1 MTRILIKLAVTSLV
15 LLCALSL
22 AAPALA
28 QSTVIKVEVLPNGD
42 ARWTTEKVFSLD
54 TPEDINE
61 WDAIAAQGR
70 DTYLAEFEGR
80 MKDYVA
86 RISEAAG
93 RAMAVKDVD
102 AAVEMTKPYA
112 LLDNTSRAYGVI
124 RYEFTW
130 AGFAMTGG
138 DSLEVG
144 DAFIDGFLLNE
155 GDSISF
161 TLPSG
166 YEIDSI
172 SPDQYDYKKSY
183 LPQVKWS
190 VGVNNDTASD
200 VLLFQSGEPSIIM
213 RKEASPAFAV
223 EWWIL
228 IPAMAVSAAAGFG
241 GAYFLLNRKPKPIE
255 APPMPD
261 LIVPDAGTEEPE
273 VLPVP
278 DEGRFLSDEERIVKY
293 LEEAGGQMFQ
303 SDLVKKTDFSKSK
316 LSMVL
321 SDLHDKGTI
330 LKIKKGKENL
340 IRLNRLPADKRD
352 EGTE

>member
-1 MTRILIKLAVTSLV
+1 MAT
-15 LLCALSL
+15 
-22 AAPALA
+22 PALA
-28 QSTVIKVEVLPNGD
+28 QSTIIKVEVLPNGD

-70 DTYLAEFEGR
+70 DMYLAEFEAR

-93 RAMAVKDVD
+93 RAMAVNDVD
-102 AAVEMTKPYA
+102 ATIEMTKPYA
-112 LLDNTSRAYGVI
+112 LLDNTSRSYGVI

-161 TLPSG
+161 TLPIG

-183 LPQVKWS
+183 QPQVKWS
-190 VGVNNDTASD
+190 VGVNNDTASN
-200 VLLFQSGEPSIIM
+200 VLLFQSGEPSIIL
-213 RKEASPAFAV
+213 RKAASPAFAI

-228 IPAMAVSAAAGFG
+228 IPAMAVSAALGFG
-241 GAYFLLNRKPKPIE
+241 GAYLLLNRKPRPIE
-255 APPMPD
+255 APPVPD
-261 LIVPDAGTEEPE
+261 LIMPDAGTVVPE
-273 VLPVP
+273 ALPAP
-278 DEGRFLSDEERIVKY
+278 DEGRFLSDEERIVRY

-303 SDLVKKTDFSKSK
+303 SDLVKRTDFSKSK

-321 SDLHDKGTI
+321 SDLKEKGTI
-330 LKIKKGKENL
+330 IKIKKGKENL
-340 IRLNRLPADKRD
+340 IRLNRPSVDKPV
-352 EGTE
+352 ESPEE